1 MRSLLL
7 ILSIIFLVV
16 ACKSKSG
23 KKEEE
28 PIVPTISAAD
38 SLLLKQQKDS
48 TLLSLTKDELTVIKN
63 KKYDSLALFIH
74 PDVGVQFS
82 PNAYIDTA
90 VDKIFTIEIFKK
102 DATAKKHQKFT
113 WGEYDGSGDPINLTI
128 DEYFKRF
135 VYDVDFLTPETRKV
149 NEFIGGSNSQNN
161 LLAVYDSCDFTESH
175 FSRFDKK
182 FDGMDWRSIRLVFKI
197 KDGKYFLVG
206 VIHDEWTI

>member
-28 PIVPTISAAD
+28 LIVPTISAAD

-48 TLLSLTKDELTVIKN
+48 TLLSLTKDVLTVIKN

-74 PDVGVQFS
+74 PDEGVRFS

-149 NEFIGGSNSQNN
+149 NEFIGGSNSQTTCWQFTIVVILRKAIFPGSIKN
-161 LLAVYDSCDFTESH
+161 L
-175 FSRFDKK
+175 
-182 FDGMDWRSIRLVFKI
+182 M
-197 KDGKYFLVG
+197 
-206 VIHDEWTI
+206 EWTGEVSGLFLKLKMENIF